1 MSYILKIIVVSIIFV
16 GLLHY
21 SYNYLLDTLT
31 EPKVKDLVNRP
42 KEKYESIMKVVNSP
56 VEQNISETNA
66 NQLPNNSVHAPQQDG
81 SPDMKDVLNNYVT
94 QLNHSDSNGGQER
107 TSVEQMA
114 VENMQAEPPPTTSAV
129 GHSDQ
134 EGTSISM
141 LPTI

>member
-1 MSYILKIIVVSIIFV
+1 MISIIFV

-56 VEQNISETNA
+56 VEQNVSTTNV
-66 NQLPNNSVHAPQQDG
+66 NHIPNNSVDAFQQHG
-81 SPDMKDVLNNYVT
+81 SQNMKDVLNNYVT
-94 QLNHSDSNGGQER
+94 QLNHSDSNEGQQP

-114 VENMQAEPPPTTSAV
+114 VENMQTGPPPTTDV
-129 GHSDQ
+129 VRHSDQ